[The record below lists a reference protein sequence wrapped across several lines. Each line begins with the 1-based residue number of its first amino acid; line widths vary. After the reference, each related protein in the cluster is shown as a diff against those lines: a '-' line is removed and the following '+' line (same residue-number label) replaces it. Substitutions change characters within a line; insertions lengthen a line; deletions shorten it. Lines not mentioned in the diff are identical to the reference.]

1 MITSTHITLAI
12 FLAVF
17 LTPLVWFMF
26 YALKIVGEFDKEKD
40 LLTGKTCVKNLVQ
53 KEGYKDLSKWKK
65 KRYQESD
72 VIYIKNKEVNN
83 FISKYLK
90 LYIKSKSGLKSE
102 TMDDQSSSVKIAYE
116 SFKHYV
122 LNSSNSNFK
131 VSKTDSSKYT
141 RLNLE
146 YIKNNIKILKTSTI
160 ENDNLKLNVM
170 IEELESL
177 MDSMISRSFV
187 QLEKR

>member
-40 LLTGKTCVKNLVQ
+40 LLTGKTYVKNIVQ
-53 KEGYKDLSKWKK
+53 KERYKNLSKWKK

-72 VIYIKNKEVNN
+72 VIYVKNEDIYDFV
-83 FISKYLK
+83 SKYLK
-90 LYIKSKSGLKSE
+90 LYIESRSSLRLE
-102 TMDDQSSSVKIAYE
+102 TMDYQSSTAKIAYD

-122 LNSSNSNFK
+122 INSSNGNFK
-131 VSKTDSSKYT
+131 VSKTDKTKYT
-141 RLNLE
+141 RLNME

-160 ENDNLKLNVM
+160 ENENLKLNVM

-177 MDSMISRSFV
+177 MGSMISRAFV